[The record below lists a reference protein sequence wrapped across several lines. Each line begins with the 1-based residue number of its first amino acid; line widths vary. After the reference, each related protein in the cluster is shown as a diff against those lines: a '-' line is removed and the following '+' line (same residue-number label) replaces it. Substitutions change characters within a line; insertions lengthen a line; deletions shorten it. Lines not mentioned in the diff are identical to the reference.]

1 MLSAM
6 GGFGREIKSLHLVAG
21 GVLSGVAFLVTLGM
35 SYALNFVLYIVMS
48 RILPS
53 LGMAAAI
60 DYNYYMPL
68 WALVLCA
75 VVSVLCAFAS
85 SFVPYLM
92 WKRRRK
98 LQENAQKKEG

>member
-6 GGFGREIKSLHLVAG
+6 GGFPQEIRGLHLTAG
-21 GVLSGVAFLVTLGM
+21 VILSGLAFVVTFVM
-35 SYALNFVLYIVMS
+35 SYAFNMGLYLLMS
-48 RILPS
+48 SFLPS
-53 LGMAAAI
+53 LGIVKAAN
-60 DYNYYMPL
+60 YHYYMPL